1 MLEFMIARFFTKQNT
16 MKKITVLKSNRELK
30 EEQSIIAQN
39 YITTYSNSD
48 IEEFSLTD
56 YFKNNKGLNTYERT
70 SRLRVAKII

>member
-1 MLEFMIARFFTKQNT
+1 MLEFMISRFFTKHNT

-30 EEQSIIAQN
+30 DEQKIIAKN
-39 YITTYSNSD
+39 YAMYSKKE
-48 IEEFSLTD
+48 IEEFSLSD

>member
-1 MLEFMIARFFTKQNT
+1 MISRFFTKHNT
-16 MKKITVLKSNRELK
+16 MKKITVLKNNRELK
-30 EEQSIIAQN
+30 EEQRIIAKN
-39 YITTYSNSD
+39 YAMYSNSD